1 VARRVDG
8 IARAAAHAIARSDHQ
23 RASTGFRRH
32 RAVRKSLWYAARLRR
47 LRGANF
53 LCADDRRPVCAQTY
67 SAAGGTTVSRVRLST
82 SASVLYRRG
91 HGYSARAGRLP
102 HANSLAR
109 SAARARRCA
118 DLFSLEKITP
128 GLTCEAHFI

>member
-32 RAVRKSLWYAARLRR
+32 RAVRKSLWDVARLRR

-53 LCADDRRPVCAQTY
+53 LCADDRRPVCAETY
-67 SAAGGTTVSRVRLST
+67 SAGRGTTVSRVRLST
-82 SASVLYRRG
+82 TAGILYLSG
-91 HGYSARAGRLP
+91 HGDSPRAGCLP
-102 HANSLAR
+102 HANFMAR
-109 SAARARRCA
+109 AAARARRCA
-118 DLFSLEKITP
+118 DIFPLEKVTP
-128 GLTCEAHFI
+128 GLTCGARFI